1 MKSKQVKEYVNITIG
16 LALIIFAVYFFL
28 IPQNIITASA
38 VGLATLIAEFIALP
52 ISVIT
57 FFLNIILLIVGFIFV
72 GGDFGWKTVY
82 ATVITPILLRLLELF
97 VPMNKPLFED
107 IGINLIFGML
117 ISSIGIALIYYQ
129 NACSGGTEVI
139 AKIINKYTHID
150 YGKCFI
156 YSGILTVAFSFYV
169 FGSKLCLISLL
180 GLYVNGVFTNYFI
193 AQFGVALDA
202 KQYSSKVSKNTDT
215 KLSITNSTQ
224 LG

>member
-1 MKSKQVKEYVNITIG
+1 MKSRQVKEYINITIG
-16 LALIIFAVYFFL
+16 LTLIIIAVYFFL

-38 VGLATLIAEFIALP
+38 VGLATLIAEFVALP

-57 FFLNIILLIVGFIFV
+57 LFLNIILLVVGFIFV

-82 ATVITPILLRLLELF
+82 ATVITPVLLRLLELF

-156 YSGILTVAFSFYV
+156 CSGILTVAFSFYV
-169 FGSKLCLISLL
+169 FGINLCLISLL
-180 GLYVNGVFTNYFI
+180 GLYVNGLFTNYFI
-193 AQFGVALDA
+193 AQFGASIEA
-202 KQYSSKVSKNTDT
+202 KHSASKRAKNTD
-215 KLSITNSTQ
+215 SEIAIASSTQ